1 VADPG
6 IAAGNDQ
13 NIQMLVHITE
23 ILSAYLRSAAG
34 GGNQPTL
41 VNASA
46 EQTAGESHPSGVSS
60 VNHFLFATGI
70 DTINL
75 FRLIR

>member
-1 VADPG
+1 M
-6 IAAGNDQ
+6 AAGNDQ
-13 NIQMLVHITE
+13 NIQMLLHITE
-23 ILSAYLRSAAG
+23 KLTAYLQSVTG
-34 GGNQPTL
+34 GGSGPQQVT
-41 VNASA
+41 AST
-46 EQTAGESHPSGVSS
+46 EQTTGDCPSSGVSS